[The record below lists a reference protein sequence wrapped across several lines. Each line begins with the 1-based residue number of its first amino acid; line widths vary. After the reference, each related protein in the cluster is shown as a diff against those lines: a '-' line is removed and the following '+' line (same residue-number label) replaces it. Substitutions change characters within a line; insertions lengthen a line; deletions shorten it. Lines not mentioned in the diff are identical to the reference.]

1 MPDALRIAS
10 RTAKGGRL
18 RWASQHLALL
28 LESGNVAAVERWRS
42 PTTATVFYAV
52 TAAMPTPA
60 RIRLLHEIANCYV
73 DRARSRVSW
82 SQGILGP
89 LTIFIVGFV
98 VAFVALSLF
107 LPLIDLINNLTG

>member
-1 MPDALRIAS
+1 MPDALRIAG

-18 RWASQHLALL
+18 RQASQYLASL
-28 LESGNVAAVERWRS
+28 LESGDVATAQRWRR
-42 PTTATVFYAV
+42 PVTATVFYAI
-52 TAAMPTPA
+52 TAEMPTPA

-89 LTIFIVGFV
+89 LTIFIIGFV

-107 LPLIDLINNLTG
+107 LPLINLINILSG